1 MSPEELERFEKDS
14 LLHELQ
20 TKMDDI
26 IKLVNDYP
34 NDMKLGRKIR
44 HYIWNTNKIGAKQ

>member
-34 NDMKLGRKIR
+34 NDMKLGGKIR